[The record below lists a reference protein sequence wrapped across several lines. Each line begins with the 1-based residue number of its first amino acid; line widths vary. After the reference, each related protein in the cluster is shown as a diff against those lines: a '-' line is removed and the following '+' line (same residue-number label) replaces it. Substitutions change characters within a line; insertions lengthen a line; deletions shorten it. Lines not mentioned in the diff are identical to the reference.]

1 MIDLNLFFAL
11 VSFYFVMYVTPGP
24 NNAMVLTS
32 GLKFGFAKTIPHMSG
47 ITIGHILQLI
57 LVCLGLGKIFQVF
70 PEIQQVLKII
80 CAAYLLYLGY
90 KIIGSFSKIKEDDSR
105 PLKFH
110 EAALFQ
116 IVNPKAWTISSM
128 AASGFLPKGE
138 NLIFSILY
146 IAAIAIIVIV
156 GFSATNQTDIIDST
170 LSSIS
175 EPLLVNVDQTTY
187 QRADI
192 ISISGNSKSAS
203 TQLVELSIEN
213 TNGVK
218 IWNENINLKNDGKF
232 STLVIAGGGGW
243 ENDGTYILK
252 ATHSNLASEIEFKFF
267 T

>member
-1 MIDLNLFFAL
+1 MIDFNLFFAL

-32 GLKFGFAKTIPHMSG
+32 GLKFGFSKTIPHMSG

-70 PEIQQVLKII
+70 PEIQNILKII

-128 AASGFLPKGE
+128 VASGFLPKDE

-146 IAAIAIIVIV
+146 IATIALIICPLSISPWAAFGSSVRNLVKNNKLKALIEYFLAFLLLITAILIVI
-156 GFSATNQTDIIDST
+156 Q
-170 LSSIS
+170 
-175 EPLLVNVDQTTY
+175 
-187 QRADI
+187 
-192 ISISGNSKSAS
+192 K
-203 TQLVELSIEN
+203 
-213 TNGVK
+213 
-218 IWNENINLKNDGKF
+218 
-232 STLVIAGGGGW
+232 
-243 ENDGTYILK
+243 
-252 ATHSNLASEIEFKFF
+252 
-267 T
+267 

>member
-128 AASGFLPKGE
+128 VASGFLPEDE

-146 IAAIAIIVIV
+146 IATIALIICPLSISPWAAFGSSIRNLVKNNKLKALIEYFLAFLLLITAILIVI
-156 GFSATNQTDIIDST
+156 Q
-170 LSSIS
+170 
-175 EPLLVNVDQTTY
+175 
-187 QRADI
+187 
-192 ISISGNSKSAS
+192 K
-203 TQLVELSIEN
+203 
-213 TNGVK
+213 
-218 IWNENINLKNDGKF
+218 
-232 STLVIAGGGGW
+232 
-243 ENDGTYILK
+243 
-252 ATHSNLASEIEFKFF
+252 
-267 T
+267 